1 MSSSEVKV
9 MVLAL
14 ALELPVTAVWGACK
28 AVVKRRAKLRA
39 TSRDHAHART
49 TAVQ

>member
-9 MVLAL
+9 MVL

-39 TSRDHAHART
+39 TSRDHAHAIT
-49 TAVQ
+49 SAVQ